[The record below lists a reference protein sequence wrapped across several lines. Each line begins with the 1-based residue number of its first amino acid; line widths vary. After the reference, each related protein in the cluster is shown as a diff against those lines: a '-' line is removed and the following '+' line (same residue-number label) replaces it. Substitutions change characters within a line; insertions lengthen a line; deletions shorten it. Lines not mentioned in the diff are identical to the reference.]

1 MFFKM
6 LKNDLRQKKALNF
19 VLFLFITIASMLV
32 FVSSVQLYEY
42 MTGNERNRNTCKM
55 SDMLIFSDSQG
66 RIQENARKNCK
77 DNLDKNSHVKGYY
90 RREMKSIPI
99 SQIDFEMVDE
109 KSINDLLYSAHYL
122 TVLPKD
128 RDLLFS
134 TDESPISV
142 ENNTVWLSQKYKTLA
157 GVNVGD
163 IMHLTTDMGNTYPL
177 RVAGFYKQPYL
188 GSFQWYVISEADYE
202 YLSGEFFENM
212 DMYGVQLDE
221 VSYSVYLDLSDKL
234 RSNLSSVWIVMQ
246 DRQNSNDYILS
257 FILSIFL
264 ALISLFFILIIIMTI
279 RFTMIAALKD
289 EEREIGMMRA
299 IGVDS
304 FAFRWLFAAKYIAFA
319 LAGGAIGMAAGYP
332 LSRYVLSMFSADS
345 IFPSAGEIIIA
356 GILSVILIVLL
367 IVGFSFIVMRR
378 ISRISVISAIRGE
391 NIGERF
397 GRSKAVLLHRSRI
410 MPTPVYLAV
419 SDIIKRFR
427 RYVFLLIA
435 YTLGILIMLFA
446 FNIKNSV
453 ISTDYLKYLLNY
465 QIDFFVEFKMDQL
478 EGYHRRMIAED
489 KGLWELVN
497 EDIKKAGIPARVE
510 ADHYETSGI
519 TKLNKNDIVTT
530 VYYGKGDISRLPY
543 CAGTMPVK
551 KDEAALSRF
560 AASDLGIDI
569 GDEIE
574 IILGTT
580 SEDGMSRENTTEKFK
595 VTGLIDMIDSGTL
608 TAILGNEYEPKGE
621 QKDFQYGMAFIID
634 AEGAEKEKAFNDL
647 EKLFGEEVTLTG
659 EEYVHRALLEYDQ
672 LFTML
677 EYGVGGLVIFILILM
692 TYLYSSIFI
701 AEEKSEIALL
711 KSLGFTDGSIKAA
724 HVIRILLLALAAV
737 ILGELLLQT
746 AGQAIVGMIMESLGI
761 TGFRFLPEWV
771 FSVCVIP
778 CILTAAVVLT
788 QWLNLEQI
796 KKIAIWSI
804 SNE

>member
-32 FVSSVQLYEY
+32 FVNSVQLYEY
-42 MTGNERNRNTCKM
+42 ITGNERNRDVCKM
-55 SDMLIFSDSQG
+55 SDMLVFCDSQG
-66 RIQENARKNCK
+66 WIQEDSRKTCK
-77 DNLDKNSHVKGYY
+77 DSFDKNSHVKDYY
-90 RREMKSIPI
+90 RREMKNIPI

-109 KSINDLLYSAHYL
+109 NSINDLLYSAHYL

-128 RDLLFS
+128 RDLLYS
-134 TDESPISV
+134 IDDNPISV
-142 ENNTVWLSQKYKTLA
+142 ENNTVWLPQNYNTLA

-163 IMHLTTDMGNTYPL
+163 IMKLTTDMGNTYPL

-188 GSFQWYVISEADYE
+188 GSFKWYVISDADYE
-202 YLSGEFFENM
+202 YLSGELFETT

-221 VSYSVYLDLSDKL
+221 VSHSVYMDLSDKL
-234 RSNLSSVWIVMQ
+234 SKLPGIWIVMQ
-246 DRQNSNDYILS
+246 DMQNSNDYILS
-257 FILSIFL
+257 FILSVFL
-264 ALISLFFILIIIMTI
+264 ALISLFFMLIIIMTI
-279 RFTMIAALKD
+279 RFTVIAALKD
-289 EEREIGMMRA
+289 EEREIGMIRA

-319 LAGGAIGMAAGYP
+319 FVGGAIGIAAGYP
-332 LSRYVLSMFSADS
+332 LSRYVLSAFSADS
-345 IFPSAGEIIIA
+345 IFPSAGEIIIV
-356 GILSVILIVLL
+356 GIISVILIVLL
-367 IVGFSFIVMRR
+367 IVGFSFIVMHR

-391 NIGERF
+391 NIGECF
-397 GRSKAVLLHRSRI
+397 GRSKTVLLHRSRI

-435 YTLGILIMLFA
+435 YTPGILIILFA

-465 QIDFFVEFKMDQL
+465 QIDFFVEFNMDQL
-478 EGYHRRMIAED
+478 EGYHSRMIAED

-543 CAGTMPVK
+543 CAGAMPIK

-560 AASDLGIDI
+560 AASNLGIGI

-574 IILGTT
+574 IILGST
-580 SEDGMSRENTTEKFK
+580 SENGMSRESTTEKFK
-595 VTGLIDMIDSGTL
+595 VTGLIDIIDSGTL
-608 TAILGNEYEPKGE
+608 TAILSNEYEPKGE

-634 AEGAEKEKAFNDL
+634 AQGQEKEKVFNDL

-724 HVIRILLLALAAV
+724 HIIRILLLALTAV

>member
-42 MTGNERNRNTCKM
+42 MTGNERNRDACKM
-55 SDMLIFSDSQG
+55 SDMLIFSVSQG
-66 RIQENARKNCK
+66 WTQEDSRKNCK
-77 DNLDKNSHVKGYY
+77 NNLDKNSHVKGYY
-90 RREMKSIPI
+90 QREMKRTQIG
-99 SQIDFEMVDE
+99 QIDFEMVDE
-109 KSINDLLYSAHYL
+109 KSFDDLQYSAHYL

-128 RDLLFS
+128 KDLLYS
-134 TDESPISV
+134 MDDSPISV
-142 ENNTVWLSQKYKTLA
+142 ENNTVWLPQSYHTLE

-163 IMHLTTDMGNTYPL
+163 IMKLTTDMGNTYPL
-177 RVAGFYKQPYL
+177 RVAGFFKQPYL
-188 GSFQWYVISEADYE
+188 GYFKWYVISDADYE
-202 YLSGEFFENM
+202 YLSGELFENT

-221 VSYSVYLDLSDKL
+221 VSYSVYMDLSDKL
-234 RSNLSSVWIVMQ
+234 NSNLSSIWILMQ
-246 DRQNSNDYILS
+246 DMQNSNEYILS
-257 FILSIFL
+257 FILSVFL

-279 RFTMIAALKD
+279 RFTMIAVLKD

-319 LAGGAIGMAAGYP
+319 FAGGAIGIAAGYP
-332 LSRYVLSMFSADS
+332 LSRYVLSAFSADS
-345 IFPSAGEIIIA
+345 IFPSVEEIIIA
-356 GILSVILIVLL
+356 GIASVIFIVLL
-367 IVGFSFIVMRR
+367 IVGFSFIVMCR
-378 ISRISVISAIRGE
+378 INRLSVISAIRGE

-397 GRSKAVLLHRSRI
+397 GRSKTVLLHRSRI

-419 SDIIKRFR
+419 SDIIRRFR

-435 YTLGILIMLFA
+435 YTLGIFIILVA

-453 ISTDYLKYLLNY
+453 VSTDYLKYSLTY
-465 QIDFFVEFKMDQL
+465 QADFFFDFNREQL
-478 EGYHRRMIAED
+478 EKYHSQMLAVD

-497 EDIKKAGIPARVE
+497 EDIQKAGIPARVE
-510 ADHYETSGI
+510 ADHYSTSGI
-519 TKLNKNDIVTT
+519 TKLNKNDIITT
-530 VYYGKGDISRLPY
+530 VFYGKGDISRLPY
-543 CAGTMPVK
+543 CAGAMPVK
-551 KDEAALSRF
+551 KNEVALSRF
-560 AASDLGIDI
+560 AASNLGIGI

-580 SEDGMSRENTTEKFK
+580 SEDGMTRESTTEKFK
-595 VTGLIDMIDSGTL
+595 VTGFFDMIDSGTL
-608 TAILGNEYEPKGE
+608 TAVLSNEYEPEGKQKG
-621 QKDFQYGMAFIID
+621 FQTLMATIID
-634 AEGAEKEKAFNDL
+634 AQGQEKEKVFSDL
-647 EKLFGEEVTLTG
+647 EKLFGEEETLTA
-659 EEYVHRALLEYDQ
+659 EEGVRLQMLEYYQ

-701 AEEKSEIALL
+701 TEEKSEIALL
-711 KSLGFTDGSIKAA
+711 KSMGFTESSIKAT
-724 HVIRILLLALAAV
+724 HIIRILLLAIAAV

-761 TGFRFLPEWV
+761 TGFSFLSEWV

-788 QWLNLEQI
+788 QWLNLKQI
-796 KKIAIWSI
+796 RKIAIWSI

>member
-19 VLFLFITIASMLV
+19 VLFLFITIAAMLV
-32 FVSSVQLYEY
+32 FVSSVQLHEY
-42 MTGNERNRNTCKM
+42 ITGNERNRDACKM

-66 RIQENARKNCK
+66 STQEDLRKNCK
-77 DNLDKNSHVKGYY
+77 DNLDKNSHVKSYY
-90 RREMKSIPI
+90 QREMKRAQIG
-99 SQIDFEMVDE
+99 QIDFEMVDE
-109 KSINDLLYSAHYL
+109 KSINDLQYSNHYL

-128 RDLLFS
+128 RDLLYS
-134 TDESPISV
+134 IDDSPISV
-142 ENNTVWLSQKYKTLA
+142 ENNTVWLPQSYRTLA

-163 IMHLTTDMGNTYPL
+163 IMKLTTDMGNTYPL
-177 RVAGFYKQPYL
+177 RVAGFFKQPYL
-188 GSFQWYVISEADYE
+188 GYFKWYVISDADYE
-202 YLSGEFFENM
+202 YLYGEFFGTT
-212 DMYGVQLDE
+212 DMYGLQLHE
-221 VSYSVYLDLSDKL
+221 VSYSVYMDLSDKL
-234 RSNLSSVWIVMQ
+234 SKVSSIEIEMQ
-246 DRQNSNDYILS
+246 DMQNSNEYILS
-257 FILSIFL
+257 FILSVFL
-264 ALISLFFILIIIMTI
+264 ALICLFFILIIIMTI

-289 EEREIGMMRA
+289 EECEIGMMRA

-319 LAGGAIGMAAGYP
+319 LAGGAIGIAAGYP
-332 LSRYVLSMFSADS
+332 LSRYVLSVFSADS
-345 IFPSAGEIIIA
+345 IFPSAEEIIIA
-356 GILSVILIVLL
+356 GIASVILIILL

-378 ISRISVISAIRGE
+378 INRISVISAIRGE

-397 GRSKAVLLHRSRI
+397 GRSKTVLLHRSRI
-410 MPTPVYLAV
+410 MPTPFYLAV
-419 SDIIKRFR
+419 SDIIKCFK

-435 YTLGILIMLFA
+435 YTLGILVILFA

-453 ISTDYLKYLLNY
+453 ISTDFLKYYLQY
-465 QIDFFVEFKMDQL
+465 QIDFFIEFNRDQL
-478 EGYHRRMIAED
+478 SEYNSRMMAED
-489 KGLWELVN
+489 KDLWELVN
-497 EDIKKAGIPARVE
+497 EDIKKAGIPAHVD
-510 ADHYETSGI
+510 ADHYNTSGI
-519 TKLNKNDIVTT
+519 TKLNKNDILTN
-530 VYYGKGDISRLPY
+530 VYYGKGDISRFPY

-551 KDEAALSRF
+551 KNEAALSRYS
-560 AASDLGIDI
+560 ASNLGIGI

-580 SEDGMSRENTTEKFK
+580 SENGMSRESTSEKFK
-595 VTGLIDMIDSGTL
+595 VTGLIDMVDSGTL
-608 TAILGNEYEPKGE
+608 TAVLSNEYEPEGS
-621 QKDFQYGMAFIID
+621 QKDYPCGMALIID
-634 AEGAEKEKAFNDL
+634 AEGQEKEKVFNDL
-647 EKLFGEEVTLTG
+647 AKLFGEEETITG
-659 EEYVHRALLEYDQ
+659 DEYVHRSMLEYYQ

-701 AEEKSEIALL
+701 AEEKSEIAFL

-724 HVIRILLLALAAV
+724 HVIRILLLAIAAV

-788 QWLNLEQI
+788 QWLNLGQI